1 MPFVEVAETI
11 AAPVQ
16 RVWEVVNDV
25 EAYPRL
31 MEHVHELRIVERGD
45 NYRLLEWVV
54 ELKGCV
60 MRWIE
65 REDLQ
70 PDRYRIEY
78 RQIEGELAEF
88 DGFWQLEPRGDSMTN
103 VILTVHFEI
112 GIPMLAEMLN
122 PVAERAIR
130 DNSRNMLLSLA
141 TEAAPGSAQTDSV
154 KKESVQETP

>member
-1 MPFVEVAETI
+1 MPLVEVAETI

-25 EAYPRL
+25 ESYPRL
-31 MEHVHELRIVERGD
+31 MEHVLSLRVVERGE
-45 NYRLLEWVV
+45 NYRLLEWKV
-54 ELKGCV
+54 ELKGCL

-78 RQIEGELAEF
+78 RQLEGELAEF
-88 DGFWQLEPRGDSMTN
+88 EGFWQLEPLTDSTTL
-103 VILTVHFEI
+103 VALSVRFEI
-112 GIPMLAEMLN
+112 GIPMLSEMLN

-130 DNSRNMLLSLA
+130 DNSRAMLLSLA
-141 TEAAPGSAQTDSV
+141 TEAAPDAA
-154 KKESVQETP
+154 KKESVQEQP

>member
-1 MPFVEVAETI
+1 MPQVEVAETI

-25 EAYPRL
+25 ESYPRL
-31 MEHVHELRIVERGD
+31 MEHVHSLRIVESGD
-45 NYRLLEWVV
+45 NYRLLEWEV

-65 REDLQ
+65 REELQ
-70 PDRYRIEY
+70 PDRYRIDY

-88 DGFWQLEPRGDSMTN
+88 EGFWQLTPLTDSSTQ
-103 VILTVHFEI
+103 VVLSVRFEI

-130 DNSRNMLLSLA
+130 DNSRSMLLSLA
-141 TEAAPGSAQTDSV
+141 TEAAPDAAR
-154 KKESVQETP
+154 KESVQETP